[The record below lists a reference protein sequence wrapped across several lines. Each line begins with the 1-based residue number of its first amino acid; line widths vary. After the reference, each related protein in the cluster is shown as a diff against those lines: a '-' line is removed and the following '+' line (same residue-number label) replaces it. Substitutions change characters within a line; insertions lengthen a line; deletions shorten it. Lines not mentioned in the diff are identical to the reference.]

1 MKLLAILVTLLM
13 SFSTM
18 AYFNEVECN
27 ARNDG
32 QELYLEVEQPFPSNS
47 VFRRAVMTITKD
59 GGRRTEYHNVSPRR
73 SGGLNRIQYFGPG
86 LRMEIDLWPDTY
98 PRWGRTYRAQI
109 WSAGPGT
116 EYFPFINCSFP
127 NAQ

>member
-1 MKLLAILVTLLM
+1 MKHLMIFVTFM
-13 SFSTM
+13 FSFSAL
-18 AYFNEVECN
+18 AYFNEVECT
-27 ARNDG
+27 ARNAG

-73 SGGLNRIQYFGPG
+73 TGGLNRIQYMGAS
-86 LRMEIDLWPDTY
+86 LRMEIDLWPDAY
-98 PRWGRTYRAQI
+98 PRWGRSYRAQI

-116 EYFPFINCSFP
+116 EYFPFISCTFP